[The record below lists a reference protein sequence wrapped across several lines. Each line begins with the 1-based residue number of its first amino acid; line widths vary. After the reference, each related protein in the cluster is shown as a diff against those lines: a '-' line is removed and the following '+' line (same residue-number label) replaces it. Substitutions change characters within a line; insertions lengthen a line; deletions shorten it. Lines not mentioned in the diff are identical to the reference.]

1 MVSTTE
7 GERKN
12 RAVQEAVENH
22 QSHYRKDKSA
32 RKERKR
38 QNMRLLDLHLLI
50 YKCKKEG
57 LNEDL

>member
-38 QNMRLLDLHLLI
+38 QNMRL
-50 YKCKKEG
+50 
-57 LNEDL
+57 